1 MFIEDQSPGERS
13 PGSQALYEC
22 LFSLFRENKVEIASA
37 ITRVYPFLM
46 SIRDRGFISEQKF
59 EEFIGA
65 CENLVPVERV
75 MYDVLC
81 EMENNFDEKVI
92 DLLFSKFILKNY
104 PDLLEIF
111 SNFQNA
117 LRDIFYFQDLD
128 EDQKWEP
135 HDLQLDYAQGD
146 TVPASPEHLSDEQKG
161 STRDLSYHVPDTTR
175 TQETASE
182 CVQESEQAEESTSDG
197 KEPREAAGSPQKCQP
212 ESSSPV
218 LGSVH
223 CSSSEPWDPEAPQMT
238 HEDDPGE
245 GPSQRACDREEDSD
259 TSLEM
264 SAEESPQQALSS
276 PARSEPAEDSDTDLE
291 TYDEEQLQQ
300 ALNSPTESGSEL
312 PALEKETC
320 PCVMCSPKCVP
331 ASWKAGP
338 EHSHACDMMGTVGL
352 GTNST
357 LARVKRKR
365 KKKKGHSWTR
375 IKRIRRNTQN
385 AKRTKR
391 NRSRNHRHENVDFH
405 SEILPVTCGEV
416 TGMLHKRKLQR
427 GTSVRCIQCEDGNW
441 LTPRAFEVKG
451 GLERSKNWKKSL
463 RCGGI
468 PLQMLIEDGFLDKPP
483 RNYNRRR
490 KGKTQNS
497 FGYPSV
503 DPYPENS
510 NTCEVCGARGLLL
523 CCDTCPRSFH
533 KDCHIPLEDTERDP
547 WSCTFCEVN
556 ESSGSQPRRG
566 EAEVLARPM
575 QPEEQLKC
583 ALLLMKVYGHSESS
597 FFKRIPHYYYI
608 KEVSQKLKEPM
619 WLDKIKKKLNKQ
631 GYSRVQE
638 FVRDMRLIF
647 QNHKVSYKSVNFG
660 LRGLKLEAE
669 FEKNF
674 KEVFAIQETTE
685 DSPPGE

>member
-1 MFIEDQSPGERS
+1 MSTEDQDTDQRIFCH
-13 PGSQALYEC
+13 L
-22 LFSLFRENKVEIASA
+22 LFSHFKRHKLGICQKDAQRKTFPLLE
-37 ITRVYPFLM
+37 TLH
-46 SIRDRGFISEQKF
+46 DRGFISDNLYEDCQ
-59 EEFIGA
+59 ES
-65 CENLVPVERV
+65 CRNLVPVQRV
-75 MYDVLC
+75 VYNVLH
-81 EMENNFDEKVI
+81 ELEKKADGRFLEALFSENNMKE
-92 DLLFSKFILKNY
+92 Y
-104 PDLLEIF
+104 PDLRYVFENVISSDDSSDGEELP
-111 SNFQNA
+111 
-117 LRDIFYFQDLD
+117 
-128 EDQKWEP
+128 EP
-135 HDLQLDYAQGD
+135 
-146 TVPASPEHLSDEQKG
+146 
-161 STRDLSYHVPDTTR
+161 
-175 TQETASE
+175 
-182 CVQESEQAEESTSDG
+182 STS
-197 KEPREAAGSPQKCQP
+197 AQKR
-212 ESSSPV
+212 
-218 LGSVH
+218 
-223 CSSSEPWDPEAPQMT
+223 
-238 HEDDPGE
+238 
-245 GPSQRACDREEDSD
+245 GPEDSD

-338 EHSHACDMMGTVGL
+338 EHSQACDMIGTVDL

-405 SEILPVTCGEV
+405 SQILPVTCGEV
-416 TGMLHKRKLQR
+416 TGMLYKRKLQR

-483 RNYNRRR
+483 RNYNRRG

-638 FVRDMRLIF
+638 FVQDMRLIF